1 MNTKGG
7 IKMIKALKTS
17 ELYNKADLQSLE
29 FKTTSDL
36 KPSDLIIGQERAFDA
51 INTAL
56 GIDYEGYNLFV
67 MGTSGTGRHS
77 LVNKLIVEKN
87 KIKKDI
93 HDWCYVNNFDNF
105 NKPYSITLPKGL
117 GLEFKN
123 DMENLVEILQESIP
137 LIFSSPQYLS
147 KKQSLEITLKDLQS
161 EAFLKIK
168 NEAKNHDIF
177 VNYSNK
183 GVTLSPLRNGKVLNS
198 EEYLALNIED
208 REVLDRK
215 IMEYTEIL
223 EENTKVEKDLTQEYS
238 DKFTVIEDK
247 FIQTC
252 VGNSIKTLR
261 EKYQDFKELLSYLDD
276 VQEDISEHFQDF
288 LPIDPS
294 QITNSVE
301 NTLAQNFNII
311 PSLDMYNVN
320 VLVSNK
326 KTKGAPVIY
335 EDNPTYSGL
344 FGQIEH
350 VSRMGTITTDF
361 NLIKAGSLHE
371 ANGGYLIINARA
383 LLYQPYAWEGLKRM
397 LISKKIHLETVEE
410 SMGLTSSVSLKPQS
424 IDLDVK
430 IILVGSRN
438 LYYDLYNYDPDFK
451 KLFKVEA
458 DFEDEVE
465 RTKQN
470 IELYANKIASI
481 VNENDVL
488 PLNKKAVA
496 RVIEYCSRLI
506 DNSVKLS
513 TNLSA
518 ITDLLQ
524 EANFLA
530 KKRTASYVS
539 HTDIADV
546 LTNRIQRSQR
556 IKEEIY
562 EEINKGTIQIQT
574 TGEAIGQI
582 NALTILDLGNHSFGT
597 PVKISALTRMGRQ
610 GIVAIEREVN
620 LSGAIHSKGVMIL
633 SSYLATKYSQDVSL
647 SLNASLVFEQSYSI
661 VDGDSASLA
670 ELYALLSSISNIP
683 IKQNFAIT
691 GSINQNGDVQAIGG
705 VNEKIEGFFDVCKLK
720 DKDFK
725 SAVIIPYSNIKNL
738 MLKEEVLEASRN
750 GQFKIYGIKHVEEGI
765 NLLLGLNAGIR
776 GVHGKFPKNSL
787 NYLVEKKLEAY
798 QQEKA

>member
-1 MNTKGG
+1 MVCFSG
-7 IKMIKALKTS
+7 
-17 ELYNKADLQSLE
+17 D
-29 FKTTSDL
+29 
-36 KPSDLIIGQERAFDA
+36 II
-51 INTAL
+51 
-56 GIDYEGYNLFV
+56 
-67 MGTSGTGRHS
+67 
-77 LVNKLIVEKN
+77 
-87 KIKKDI
+87 
-93 HDWCYVNNFDNF
+93 
-105 NKPYSITLPKGL
+105 
-117 GLEFKN
+117 
-123 DMENLVEILQESIP
+123 
-137 LIFSSPQYLS
+137 
-147 KKQSLEITLKDLQS
+147 
-161 EAFLKIK
+161 
-168 NEAKNHDIF
+168 
-177 VNYSNK
+177 
-183 GVTLSPLRNGKVLNS
+183 
-198 EEYLALNIED
+198 
-208 REVLDRK
+208 
-215 IMEYTEIL
+215 
-223 EENTKVEKDLTQEYS
+223 
-238 DKFTVIEDK
+238 K

-252 VGNSIKTLR
+252 VNTSIKALR
-261 EKYQDFKELLSYLDD
+261 EKYKDFKEVISYLENVQDD
-276 VQEDISEHFQDF
+276 IEEHFQDF

-294 QITNSVE
+294 KITNSVE

-311 PSLDMYNVN
+311 PSFDIYNVN

-350 VSRMGTITTDF
+350 VSRMGTISTDF

-397 LISKKIHLETVEE
+397 LISKKIHLESVEE

-465 RTKQN
+465 RSTQN

-481 VNENDVL
+481 VNENKVL

-506 DNSVKLS
+506 DNSIKLS

-530 KKRTASYVS
+530 TKRMASYIS

-546 LTNRIQRSQR
+546 LTNRVQRSQR

-582 NALTILDLGNHSFGT
+582 NALSILDLGNHSFGT
-597 PVKISALTRMGRQ
+597 PVKINVNGF
-610 GIVAIEREVN
+610 VAT
-620 LSGAIHSKGVMIL
+620 SKGL
-633 SSYLATKYSQDVSL
+633 ELHYS
-647 SLNASLVFEQSYSI
+647 
-661 VDGDSASLA
+661 
-670 ELYALLSSISNIP
+670 
-683 IKQNFAIT
+683 
-691 GSINQNGDVQAIGG
+691 
-705 VNEKIEGFFDVCKLK
+705 
-720 DKDFK
+720 
-725 SAVIIPYSNIKNL
+725 
-738 MLKEEVLEASRN
+738 MLD
-750 GQFKIYGIKHVEEGI
+750 
-765 NLLLGLNAGIR
+765 
-776 GVHGKFPKNSL
+776 
-787 NYLVEKKLEAY
+787 EKK
-798 QQEKA
+798 QR